1 MAFVYAFILLSSE
14 LTADPRLAISNC
26 SLDIRVYNA
35 EAFYR
40 KIETRL

>member
-1 MAFVYAFILLSSE
+1 MHLYYFLTSE

-26 SLDIRVYNA
+26 SRDIRVYNA